1 MLFWVIFFLSIYLLF
16 TAIIIVTAV
25 KHRELGILFGLI
37 VVQALLLPSLSTPI
51 KQSKSEI
58 FKYDVMVNKD
68 SSEYDIKSRYGD
80 LEITDYKTVMKI
92 RNNNYKVYKIE
103 GINCL
108 GYVVTNEI
116 EIR

>member
-1 MLFWVIFFLSIYLLF
+1 MLFAFIFCLSIYLLF
-16 TAIIIVTAV
+16 TAIIIVSSI
-25 KHRELGILFGLI
+25 RLGDF
-37 VVQALLLPSLSTPI
+37 LLLLFLIPVQVLLIPGLSTPI

-68 SSEYDIKSRYGD
+68 SSEYEIKSRYGD
-80 LEITDYKTVMKI
+80 LDVTDYKLVMKI

-108 GYVVTNEI
+108 GSVVTSEI
-116 EIR
+116 EIK